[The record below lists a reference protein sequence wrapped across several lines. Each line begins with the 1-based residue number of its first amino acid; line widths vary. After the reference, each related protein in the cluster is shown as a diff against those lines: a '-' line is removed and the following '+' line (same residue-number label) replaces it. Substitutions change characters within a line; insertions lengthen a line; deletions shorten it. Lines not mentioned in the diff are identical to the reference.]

1 MQSLLY
7 VLLLCIYASGLDVSP
22 VIESEALYHG
32 ETGSQAVLALQRS
45 KRAFYTADLQTT
57 LEGEFLPQGIPTYFV
72 ITTLL
77 IIYQLGGYALGGN
90 VFTRIVTNSRGF
102 YSIICILARP

>member
-1 MQSLLY
+1 MAMKIFSLNMQSLLY
-7 VLLLCIYASGLDVSP
+7 VLLIFATASAADISP
-22 VIESEALYHG
+22 VIESEAQYHG

-57 LEGEFLPQGIPTYFV
+57 LEGEFLPQSIPTHFV

-77 IIYQLGGYALGGN
+77 IIYELGGYALAG
-90 VFTRIVTNSRGF
+90 I
-102 YSIICILARP
+102 